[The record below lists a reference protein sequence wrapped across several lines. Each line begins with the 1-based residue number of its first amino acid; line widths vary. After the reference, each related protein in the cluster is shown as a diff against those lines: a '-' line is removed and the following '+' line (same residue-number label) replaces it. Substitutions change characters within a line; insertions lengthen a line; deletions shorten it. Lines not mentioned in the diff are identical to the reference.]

1 MKEKFLEHI
10 QNRVAETCVGA
21 SSLRNQGAGGVLKV
35 VREYFATMPLDMF
48 VAPTEERF
56 LVVLNNETEKL
67 RRLLPQSAQNW
78 GTARKAIN
86 LFLRDA
92 LYNRYLS
99 EHYGLDRIEAFLE
112 IPLDGDVAGELH
124 DPKGEL
130 HNLKGDDLPRWKSIK
145 SLSES
150 ESSLYQAKAQRH
162 AQGLGVNRVHLDL
175 IWWRAKK

>member
-1 MKEKFLEHI
+1 MKNEFLKHI

-21 SSLRNQGAGGVLKV
+21 SSLRNQGAGGVLEV
-35 VREYFATMPLDMF
+35 VRAYFATMPLDMF
-48 VAPTEERF
+48 ATPTEERF

-67 RRLLPQSAQNW
+67 RCSLPKGAQNW

-112 IPLDGDVAGELH
+112 IPLDGDVAGA
-124 DPKGEL
+124 L
-130 HNLKGDDLPRWKSIK
+130 HNLKGDDLP
-145 SLSES
+145 
-150 ESSLYQAKAQRH
+150 
-162 AQGLGVNRVHLDL
+162 
-175 IWWRAKK
+175 